1 MKKSVMSESTPSP
14 VVRHRLA
21 EMLDALSAECLELAH
36 DARAEVAD
44 YERVLSDIET
54 LAEVLREWELHE
66 PGERKTEWTL
76 SDRVKDAMVKKTI
89 ASAARMRAAN
99 EQHPEQS
106 GERPTLSL
114 AEAYRTI
121 DELHEE
127 DSLRSSVDEV
137 QRALA

>member
-1 MKKSVMSESTPSP
+1 MKKAVLSESTPSP

-36 DARAEVAD
+36 DARAESAD

-54 LAEVLREWELHE
+54 LAEVLREWELHD
-66 PGERKTEWTL
+66 PNERKTEWTL
-76 SDRVKDAMVKKTI
+76 SDRVKDAMMKKTI
-89 ASAARMRAAN
+89 ASSARMRAAN
-99 EQHPEQS
+99 EAEHS

-114 AEAYRTI
+114 EEAYRTI
-121 DELHEE
+121 GELHEE